1 MTRNS
6 TRLSSGSACCH
17 LEWGPSRQLALSL
30 LVVGVLAAGALFASD
45 MPRSMAWF
53 AAPLVLAFAAW
64 SARRESRQARRQLL
78 VPTLP
83 TRQERQGR
91 TNMTPATDGQPTP
104 AGGACGAADGDDTD
118 GLSPLLDGVP
128 LAALEGRWRGR
139 SVVLRCRGLDGRRH
153 RLLLWPDV
161 TTAATRR
168 ELRLALRDRDASPS
182 RPSMAP

>member
-30 LVVGVLAAGALFASD
+30 WVLGGLAAGALFASD
-45 MPRSMAWF
+45 MPRPMAWF
-53 AAPLVLAFAAW
+53 AAPVVLAFAAW
-64 SARRESRQARRQLL
+64 SARRENRQPRRQLL
-78 VPTLP
+78 VPAVP
-83 TRQERQGR
+83 TRQERLDQAG
-91 TNMTPATDGQPTP
+91 MTPATDGQPTP
-104 AGGACGAADGDDTD
+104 AAGPCRALAPDVADG
-118 GLSPLLDGVP
+118 LQPSLDGVP

-161 TTAATRR
+161 TTADTRR
-168 ELRLALRDRDASPS
+168 ELRLALRDREASPS